1 MSAWHVLIRMLF
13 TASEC
18 VQLAVGTMQA
28 VLLRRLILNVVLKP
42 QDLNY
47 KLNQELEQ
55 S

>member
-1 MSAWHVLIRMLF
+1 MSAWHVLIRMLV

-18 VQLAVGTMQA
+18 IQLAVSTMQA
-28 VLLRRLILNVVLKP
+28 VHLRRLILNVVIKP